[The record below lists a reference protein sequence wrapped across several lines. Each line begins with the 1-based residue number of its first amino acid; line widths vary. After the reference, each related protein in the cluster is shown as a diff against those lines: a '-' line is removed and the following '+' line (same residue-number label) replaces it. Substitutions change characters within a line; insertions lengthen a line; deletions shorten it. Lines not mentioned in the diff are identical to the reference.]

1 MGRAQRFEGH
11 QVEGFRIGC
20 DISPDGS
27 LVATGSADGSLHLY
41 SWSSGK
47 PIKTLS
53 TTGIRRSPTTDTN
66 ATTANGGLAT
76 NQACTHVAF
85 HPLHPQVMA
94 ACGWDGSLL
103 LLGDH

>member
-1 MGRAQRFEGH
+1 
-11 QVEGFRIGC
+11 VEGFRIGC
-20 DISPDGS
+20 DVSPDGS

-53 TTGIRRSPTTDTN
+53 TTGIRRSPTTDSN
-66 ATTANGGLAT
+66 ATTTTNGGLAAT